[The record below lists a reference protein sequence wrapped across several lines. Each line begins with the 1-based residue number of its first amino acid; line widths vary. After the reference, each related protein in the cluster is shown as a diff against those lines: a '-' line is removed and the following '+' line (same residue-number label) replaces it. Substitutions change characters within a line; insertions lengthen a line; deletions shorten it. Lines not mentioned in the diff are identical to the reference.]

1 MVNIIVKAK
10 IKSGNTVSHSERKV
24 KRLFK
29 SNNHKF
35 KFFSEILLSNINVVC
50 SCRTRKSI
58 ISYGG
63 IDRYLIHFKDI
74 DSAFI
79 PLRNKIIRKINARNK
94 AA

>member
-1 MVNIIVKAK
+1 MVNIIVKARV
-10 IKSGNTVSHSERKV
+10 KSGNTVSHSERKV

-35 KFFSEILLSNINVVC
+35 KFFSEILSTTISVVC
-50 SCRTRKSI
+50 SCRTRKNI

-63 IDRYLIHFKDI
+63 IDRYLVHFKRI

-79 PLRNKIIRKINARNK
+79 PLRNKIIRKIYSNNK
-94 AA
+94 VS